1 MSPVLGLIAVIA
13 SPTLSDGGAVY
24 LTAGAARS
32 MASVRVTSLGAVN
45 PILLVDTVTD
55 TLVPVMYVAAGGT
68 ATDHVAV
75 PETSADVPVRVVKP
89 IATLTVTPASVP
101 VSPEIENPAVFS
113 AMFTVPS
120 PAIASSVSARVGS
133 STSVTVIV
141 TATVSVP
148 PLPSSTLIVTE

>member
-32 MASVRVTSLGAVN
+32 MPSVRVTSLGAVN
-45 PILLVDTVTD
+45 PILLADTVTS
-55 TLVPVMYVAAGGT
+55 TLVPAMYAAPGGT
-68 ATDHVAV
+68 ATDQAAV
-75 PETSADVPVRVVKP
+75 PLSSADVPVRVVKP

-101 VSPEIENPAVFS
+101 VSPEILNPAVFS

-120 PAIASSVSARVGS
+120 PAMAFRFSDSVPAAF
-133 STSVTVIV
+133 TVTVYSAV
-141 TATVSVP
+141 AS
-148 PLPSSTLIVTE
+148 L